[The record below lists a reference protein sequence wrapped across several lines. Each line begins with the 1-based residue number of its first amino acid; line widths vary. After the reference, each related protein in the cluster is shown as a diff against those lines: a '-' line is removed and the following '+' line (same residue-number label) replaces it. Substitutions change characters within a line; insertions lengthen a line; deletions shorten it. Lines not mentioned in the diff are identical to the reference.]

1 MSQASGAS
9 ADGSECARLWDE
21 RHRAAQTVPR
31 PAQVLLD
38 WAHLLPSGGQAL
50 DLACGLGGNALWLAE
65 RGFRVSAWDLSP
77 VAIERLSALA
87 ADRGLRLETEVRDL
101 TARPPGPGRFDLIVV
116 AHFLDRGLAP
126 AIAAALRP
134 GGLLYYQTFNREP
147 VSALGPSNPA
157 YRLASNELLELFR
170 GLVVRVYRDEG
181 RTGDTSQ
188 GLRDL
193 AQLVA
198 QRPG

>member
-1 MSQASGAS
+1 
-9 ADGSECARLWDE
+9 
-21 RHRAAQTVPR
+21 
-31 PAQVLLD
+31 
-38 WAHLLPSGGQAL
+38 
-50 DLACGLGGNALWLAE
+50 
-65 RGFRVSAWDLSP
+65 
-77 VAIERLSALA
+77 LA
-87 ADRGLRLETEVRDL
+87 ADRGLALETQVRDL
-101 TARPPGPGRFDLIVV
+101 TARPPGPSRFDLIVV
-116 AHFLDRGLAP
+116 THFLDRSLAP

-147 VSALGPSNPA
+147 VSARGPSNPA
-157 YRLASNELLELFR
+157 YRLAPNELLDLFR

-193 AQLVA
+193 AQLIA